1 MYLQHFGLTHFPFE
15 RSPEPDE
22 LFASVASRE
31 AQARLAHLVEL
42 RRIDLITGEVGS
54 GKTTVCRQLA
64 ASLHP
69 GLHRLFYVPLSTG
82 NVMDMYKAIA
92 WQLGLP
98 VERNRASAY
107 RAIHT
112 EVCRLYTESR
122 ILPVLVVDEA
132 HHLRNDV
139 LEDLRLLTNYAMDS
153 EPRLCL
159 LLVGLSEL
167 RRRLAMAVH
176 ESLTQRI
183 VVRLQLSG
191 LARDELADY
200 LAHRLRLAG
209 TTVALFEPAAQEA
222 LYQASHGLPR
232 RINRIAHYAL
242 SAAALAKSRLINA
255 EHLQCAVEEVQ

>member
-42 RRIDLITGEVGS
+42 RGIGLITGEVGS

-64 ASLHP
+64 STLHP

-98 VERNRASAY
+98 IERNRAGAY

-112 EVCRLYTESR
+112 EVSRLAVECR
-122 ILPVLVVDEA
+122 IHPVLVVDEA
-132 HHLRNDV
+132 QHLRNDV

-159 LLVGLSEL
+159 LLVGLTEL
-167 RRRLAMAVH
+167 RRRLSMAVH
-176 ESLTQRI
+176 ESLAQRI
-183 VVRLQLSG
+183 VVRFHVGGLS
-191 LARDELADY
+191 RDEMPQYID
-200 LAHRLRLAG
+200 HRLRLAG
-209 TTVALFEPAAQEA
+209 SSVPLFEPGAVEA
-222 LYQASHGLPR
+222 LYQATHGLPR
-232 RINRIAHYAL
+232 KVNLVAHYAL
-242 SAAALAKSRLINA
+242 SAATLAKARQISA
-255 EHLQCAVEEVQ
+255 EHVQSAVEEVQ